1 MRICR
6 ASHLRLALLRA
17 VGGALWVSGLA
28 GVGAQGQDVPP
39 APAPAYQAPTD
50 LRELLKIDEPMRRFF
65 GERLRRPHGH
75 SGDQLRA
82 LMESLLQPEGL
93 HFAYDA
99 EGTFDARETFRQRR
113 GNCVSFS
120 FLVVAVAREFGYTAS
135 FQSAANSVRWERFGD
150 RIVSVHHLNVR
161 VEADGGNYV
170 IDLWPELASGTGA
183 AMRRVSD
190 QRAFAQFYD
199 TAGFFKLLHAQPAE
213 ALQFMT
219 LATKTDPDYADA
231 WANLG
236 SLLSHLGNL
245 VEARACFERSLE
257 ADSRCVLGLDG
268 YVTVLRRLGSPED
281 LRTATKYERRAQ
293 GIRDRNPYYQQLLAE
308 RAQEHGD
315 WVAAE
320 KLLRRAIALKND
332 EPQFYEQW
340 VKALRQLGR
349 EDDARRATAK
359 LEKLR
364 HRRATVPVYPAP

>member
-1 MRICR
+1 MRILR
-6 ASHLRLALLRA
+6 ACHLRLALLRA
-17 VGGALWVSGLA
+17 VGGALLVSGFA
-28 GVGAQGQDVPP
+28 ASEARGQDVPP
-39 APAPAYQAPTD
+39 APASAYQAPTD
-50 LRELLKIDEPMRRFF
+50 PRELLKVDEPMRRFF
-65 GERLRRPHGH
+65 GERLRLPGNT
-75 SGDQLRA
+75 GDRLRA
-82 LMESLLQPEGL
+82 LIEAILQPDGL

-120 FLVVAVAREFGYTAS
+120 LLVVAVAREFGFRAS
-135 FQSAANSVRWERFGD
+135 FQSAANSARWERFGD
-150 RIVSVHHLNVR
+150 HIVSVHHMNVR

-170 IDLWPELASGTGA
+170 IDLWPELVAGMGA
-183 AMRRVSD
+183 TMRVVSD
-190 QRAFAQFYD
+190 QRAFAQFHD
-199 TAGFFKLLHAQPAE
+199 TVGFFNLLHEQPAD
-213 ALQFMT
+213 ALQFMI

-236 SLLSHLGNL
+236 SLRSHLGNL
-245 VEARACFERSLE
+245 VEARACFERALG
-257 ADSRCVLGLDG
+257 ADSRCVLALDE

-293 GIRDRNPYYQQLLAE
+293 GIRDRNPYYQQRLAE

-320 KLLRRAIALKND
+320 KFLRQAIALKND

-340 VKALRQLGR
+340 VTVLRQLGR
-349 EDDARRATAK
+349 EDDASRATAQ

-364 HRRATVPVYPAP
+364 RRRAAVPAYPAP